1 MLSVNGTYGTFSEIT
16 ETMTTRSCSTP
27 LYLTLA
33 RSAGGVVSFVGCGKT
48 AVPVGAGPPAARS
61 SS

>member
-1 MLSVNGTYGTFSEIT
+1 MLSVSGTYGTFSEIT

-27 LYLTLA
+27 YLTFA
-33 RSAGGVVSFVGCGKT
+33 RSASGVVSFVGCGKT
-48 AVPVGAGPPAARS
+48 AVPVGAEPPAARS